1 MYTDANM
8 LMESQAAPVDI
19 MDMETQLLDVL
30 PHPASTAVDTLRY
43 APSAKSDVRPSREPP
58 FSVGN
63 PVAMTAQ
70 ITVTEHAEED
80 SQETAAIGQDLQEVT
95 SSGNSQHMLS
105 ARSSLHDDSAQL
117 EQPRVTEAAATPELS
132 AGKQLAGANVSQDRP
147 TAAAAAISPP
157 ALTPIP
163 SKAAVNMN
171 SLLEAMLAGDL

>member
-8 LMESQAAPVDI
+8 LMESRAAPVDI

-30 PHPASTAVDTLRY
+30 PHPASTTVDTLRY
-43 APSAKSDVRPSREPP
+43 APSAKSDACPSREPP

-63 PVAMTAQ
+63 PVAMAAQ

-80 SQETAAIGQDLQEVT
+80 SQETAASGQDLQELT

-105 ARSSLHDDSAQL
+105 ARSSLRDDSAQL
-117 EQPRVTEAAATPELS
+117 AQPRVTEAAATPELS
-132 AGKQLAGANVSQDRP
+132 VGKQLAGADISQDR
-147 TAAAAAISPP
+147 TTLAAAAVSAP
-157 ALTPIP
+157 ALAPLP

-171 SLLEAMLAGDL
+171 SLLEAMLAGDV